1 MFLYMNI
8 IIFVTSGH
16 ALSTRHPLA
25 RILNQCIQNQNRNTT
40 ELYYYYIKSCHVL
53 SVQSNSG
60 LLVQQVSK
68 CCAPPPFC
76 AFNDIV
82 TVECVG
88 EEAECC
94 KYCWVPWHHGPQ
106 MDEVW
111 FHAETDEQH
120 TLENI
125 SRKTRPQQTQRV
137 SECRLSGLRRR
148 LRLRWRFSFPS
159 KQAVPR
165 LQLKNVFPPESYTL
179 CVCVRLGTV
188 LARKTWLHHQN
199 NLDQSFTHQRFAQ
212 ASEMGQLED
221 DANAKNTSQNHIPE
235 IDITY
240 LSFDVHLLHRQL
252 WLDQLRHSVSVTK
265 AFAAFSW
272 VMGECG
278 PLATSQCNV
287 ETKGIIYLSW
297 NRWLYLELENIA

>member
-8 IIFVTSGH
+8 IIFVTCGH

-25 RILNQCIQNQNRNTT
+25 RILNQCFQNQNRNTT

-111 FHAETDEQH
+111 FHAETDEKH

-125 SRKTRPQQTQRV
+125 SRKTRLQQTQRV

-165 LQLKNVFPPESYTL
+165 LQLKNVFPWERFTL
-179 CVCVRLGTV
+179 CVCAPG
-188 LARKTWLHHQN
+188 H
-199 NLDQSFTHQRFAQ
+199 SF
-212 ASEMGQLED
+212 G
-221 DANAKNTSQNHIPE
+221 
-235 IDITY
+235 
-240 LSFDVHLLHRQL
+240 
-252 WLDQLRHSVSVTK
+252 
-265 AFAAFSW
+265 
-272 VMGECG
+272 
-278 PLATSQCNV
+278 
-287 ETKGIIYLSW
+287 
-297 NRWLYLELENIA
+297 